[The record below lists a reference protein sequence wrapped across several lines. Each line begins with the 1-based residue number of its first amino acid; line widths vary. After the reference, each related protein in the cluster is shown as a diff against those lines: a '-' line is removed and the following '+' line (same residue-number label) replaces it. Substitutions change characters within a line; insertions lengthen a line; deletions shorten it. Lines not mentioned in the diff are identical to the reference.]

1 MLLENIQYSK
11 NKLLFFLRNL
21 PIKEDVSENRLD
33 ILFYKHLSQAK
44 TTSWKKL
51 LTTHLCLPQTNHRFS
66 QLLGAF
72 SPHFLE
78 QRASGKK
85 SCRTSVESRFRQRFW
100 LRALATN
107 SKMGTLAHVLRKK
120 NKPQKT
126 VEKRSKKKQRTREPR
141 RKGRRNQEEQEKK
154 QSEREKPSALLEAA
168 RSSGGKEEKKE
179 ETDRK
184 KKTSKKTR
192 KRNKKTKK
200 NAQKKKKKERGG
212 RERCWAETCCS
223 LSSEPYDAMTYSP

>member
-1 MLLENIQYSK
+1 MMLLKNIQYSK
-11 NKLLFFLRNL
+11 NKLLFFLKKSSYQGGCIRKQIRHFEIQTPVTGQNYVV
-21 PIKEDVSENRLD
+21 K
-33 ILFYKHLSQAK
+33 K
-44 TTSWKKL
+44 TSDNTPVM
-51 LTTHLCLPQTNHRFS
+51 CLPQTNHRFS

-120 NKPQKT
+120 NKPPQKKT

-184 KKTSKKTR
+184 KRRAKKQE
-192 KRNKKTKK
+192 KEK
-200 NAQKKKKKERGG
+200 NAQKKKKKKGEGG
-212 RERCWAETCCS
+212 KRTVLARN
-223 LSSEPYDAMTYSP
+223 LL